1 MSWRSVFISKP
12 AKLSLRDNALFIK
25 QECEISVPLEDIAVV
40 VIDCREVVITA
51 PLLTALA
58 QFGATLIVCD
68 EHFLPCGQLLPFS
81 QHSRFL
87 KMLSLQMALPSEIKS
102 ILWQKIIRQKIY
114 HQSFVLKCAGQ
125 DTLSQKLLTL
135 SLEVK
140 PNDLDRCE
148 AKSAALY
155 FPALFG
161 NGFSRGIDTPVNIR
175 LNYGYSIMRSAVARI
190 LVAYGFLP
198 TLGLWHK
205 NELNAFNLC
214 DDLMEIFRQV
224 VDLEVYTQFIS
235 DSINDEFET
244 PDKTQLVKLLNYEMI
259 FQNKKHSVL
268 SSIEQMVKSLSSVLH
283 NQNPDFFR
291 LPEISYANECQY
303 E

>member
-1 MSWRSVFISKP
+1 MSWRSIFISKP

-51 PLLTALA
+51 PLLTALS
-58 QFGATLIVCD
+58 QYGATLIVCD
-68 EHFLPCGQLLPFS
+68 EHFLPCGQLLSFS

-87 KMLSLQMALPSEIKS
+87 KMLSLQMALSDEIKS

-125 DTLSQKLLTL
+125 DILSQKLLSL
-135 SLEVK
+135 SNEVK
-140 PNDLDRCE
+140 PNDLDKCE
-148 AKSAALY
+148 AYAAALY

-161 NGFSRGIDTPVNIR
+161 NGFSRGIETPVNIR
-175 LNYGYSIMRSAVARI
+175 LNYGYSIMRSAVARM

-205 NELNAFNLC
+205 SELNAFNLC
-214 DDLMEIFRQV
+214 DDLMEVFRQV
-224 VDLEVYTQFIS
+224 VDLEIYTQFVS
-235 DSINDEFET
+235 GSLKDELET
-244 PDKTQLVKLLNYEMI
+244 DDKTQLVKLLNYEMI

-268 SSIEQMVKSLSSVLH
+268 SAMEQMVKSLKSVLH
-283 NQNPDFFR
+283 NQNTDFFR
-291 LPEISYANECQY
+291 LPEISYAKECEY

>member
-12 AKLSLRDNALFIK
+12 AKLSLRDNALFIN

-87 KMLSLQMALPSEIKS
+87 KMLSLQMALSSEIKS

-125 DTLSQKLLTL
+125 DILSQKLLSL
-135 SLEVK
+135 SNEVK
-140 PNDLDRCE
+140 PNDLDKCE
-148 AKSAALY
+148 AYAAALY

-224 VDLEVYTQFIS
+224 VDLEVYTQFVS
-235 DSINDEFET
+235 GSLNDEFET
-244 PDKTQLVKLLNYEMI
+244 PDKAQLVKLLNYEMI
-259 FQNKKHSVL
+259 FQNKKYSVL
-268 SSIEQMVKSLSSVLH
+268 SAMEQMVKSLTAVFH
-283 NQNPDFFR
+283 HQNADFFR